1 MQVHGE
7 AVGGHHAESGAGQH
21 HHAGL
26 HSFGVAGRSGLELGH
41 LSGEV
46 EVVGAAVQAPVDQGC
61 SGAVEGP
68 GAVQK
73 HGDAGETVPH
83 GGRVGQAE
91 GPDGQVEFPADG
103 GESGRVA
110 GGEYRLLAG
119 CYGPAG
125 AESADVAGGAVDQ
138 GGVGHD
144 GLLFAPGAVLFTR
157 CPGTASGGRCRTRGR
172 PAAGGCARGPWLRE

>member
-26 HSFGVAGRSGLELGH
+26 HSFGAAGRRGLELGH
-41 LSGEV
+41 ISGEV

-61 SGAVEGP
+61 RGAVEGP
-68 GAVQK
+68 GAVQE

-91 GPDGQVEFPADG
+91 GPDLV
-103 GESGRVA
+103 
-110 GGEYRLLAG
+110 LLAG
-119 CYGPAG
+119 RAAPRRRPGRLYLRPRPGNQ
-125 AESADVAGGAVDQ
+125 DV
-138 GGVGHD
+138 
-144 GLLFAPGAVLFTR
+144 P
-157 CPGTASGGRCRTRGR
+157 CR
-172 PAAGGCARGPWLRE
+172 